1 MEQLSKRVSMHRQRM
16 PTDRERGAD
25 DDETFVYHICL
36 VIASAVQ
43 SSRSLPW
50 FDAEVPLDDSSS

>member
-1 MEQLSKRVSMHRQRM
+1 MHRQRM

-25 DDETFVYHICL
+25 DDETYQICL

-43 SSRSLPW
+43 CSRSLPW
-50 FDAEVPLDDSSS
+50 VDAEVPLDDSSS

>member
-1 MEQLSKRVSMHRQRM
+1 MEQLPKRVSMHRQRM

-25 DDETFVYHICL
+25 DDETYQICL